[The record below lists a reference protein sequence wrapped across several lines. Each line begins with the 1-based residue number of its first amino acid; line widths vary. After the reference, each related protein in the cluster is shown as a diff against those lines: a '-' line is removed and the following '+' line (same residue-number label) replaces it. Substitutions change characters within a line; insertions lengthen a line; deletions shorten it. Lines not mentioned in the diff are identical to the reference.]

1 MTQTSESAPSESS
14 DSDGSPGMRFAVD
27 TWDPGYGSST
37 DDLDLDT
44 SSARVTLDVEL
55 PVDQW
60 EQIAPSAVREPD
72 AIVFVDG
79 VRRIEAQLWLDERDA
94 EGAVTGVLPAI
105 CASYAAGAVC
115 CCASRAHVVQSLS
128 RRCVV
133 TTAAHAV
140 PITTGAGTYEL
151 HHTAADPGRSSAQV
165 LSQALQGRLA
175 QLEVIA
181 ATEAR
186 RFRDGSCASTD
197 NDLLVIDG
205 PLRERGSLP
214 RALGYIK
221 THQSTYLPPELNTL
235 VSRLRAG
242 ERTPVFRIGSRWD
255 SHSWYLRLPARTGSP
270 WAGIVRVEASADLPS
285 AQVIELA
292 NLSQAV
298 LPAYASEEYKD
309 HRAPQNL
316 YPIAGLE
323 RDLKHRMGDQR
334 LLIRALRTAADLR
347 RSAVLS

>member
-1 MTQTSESAPSESS
+1 MIQTPRLVRS
-14 DSDGSPGMRFAVD
+14 DSAGSPGMRFAVD
-27 TWDPGYGSST
+27 TWDPGFGSST
-37 DDLDLDT
+37 DDLDFDT

-55 PVDQW
+55 PADQW
-60 EQIAPSAVREPD
+60 APIPPSEAQDLPD
-72 AIVFVDG
+72 AIIFVDG
-79 VRRIEAQLWLDERDA
+79 VRRVEAQLWLDDRDA
-94 EGAVTGVLPAI
+94 DGAMKGVLPAI

-115 CCASRAHVVQSLS
+115 CCAGSAHVVQALS
-128 RRCVV
+128 RRGVF

-140 PITTGAGTYEL
+140 SVDTTAGMYEL
-151 HHTAADPGRSSAQV
+151 HHTSADPNRSSAQV

-175 QLEVIA
+175 QFEVIA

-186 RFRDGSCASTD
+186 RSRDGSCASTD

-235 VSRLRAG
+235 VSLLGAG

-255 SHSWYLRLPARTGSP
+255 SHTWYLRLPARSGSP

-285 AQVIELA
+285 TSVIELA
-292 NLSQAV
+292 NMSQAV
-298 LPAYASEEYKD
+298 LPEYASEEYKD
-309 HRAPQNL
+309 NRAPQNL

-323 RDLKHRMGDQR
+323 RHLKHQMGDQR
-334 LLIRALRTAADLR
+334 LLIRALRTAA
-347 RSAVLS
+347 A